1 MAMKNGSILMW
12 NAAISWSVL
21 LLLAGCTDKTNDT
34 GRTSGFVFD
43 DTSIERLLRH
53 RFDVPVPPSP
63 TNGVADDEG
72 AIRLGHY
79 LFFDAGL
86 SGDGE
91 HSCASCHKPEHGFA
105 DTEPFSNA
113 IATTSRNTPT
123 IINSAHNRWF
133 YWDGRCDTL
142 WCQATGPL
150 EAPGE
155 QGSSRLE
162 IAHHIVSDTQI
173 LSAYTALFGE
183 PPSLDDTLRFPASGR
198 PIPDDTSDPDH
209 IAWSAMTAEDQE
221 SINHIFT
228 NVTKSIGAFERT
240 LIQQNA
246 PFDRMLDAFDEGDR
260 SGGDVLSDSAKRG
273 ATLFVGEGLCWACHA
288 GPTFT
293 NKEFHNVALP
303 SLEDFDNQSEGRY
316 SGIDALLSSPFNGI
330 GPYSDAP
337 SDAEIKLAHLVQS
350 PEQIGTF
357 KTPGLRNLLDTAPYM
372 HGGHFETLA
381 DVVQHYNEM
390 DDPPLIGHREEL
402 LLPLLWT
409 EEQVAD
415 VVSFLESLQGAPMD
429 PEWMEQ
435 PSSPL

>member
-1 MAMKNGSILMW
+1 
-12 NAAISWSVL
+12 
-21 LLLAGCTDKTNDT
+21 
-34 GRTSGFVFD
+34 
-43 DTSIERLLRH
+43 
-53 RFDVPVPPSP
+53 
-63 TNGVADDEG
+63 
-72 AIRLGHY
+72 
-79 LFFDAGL
+79 
-86 SGDGE
+86 
-91 HSCASCHKPEHGFA
+91 
-105 DTEPFSNA
+105 
-113 IATTSRNTPT
+113 
-123 IINSAHNRWF
+123 
-133 YWDGRCDTL
+133 
-142 WCQATGPL
+142 
-150 EAPGE
+150 
-155 QGSSRLE
+155 
-162 IAHHIVSDTQI
+162 
-173 LSAYTALFGE
+173 
-183 PPSLDDTLRFPASGR
+183 
-198 PIPDDTSDPDH
+198 
-209 IAWSAMTAEDQE
+209 
-221 SINHIFT
+221 
-228 NVTKSIGAFERT
+228 
-240 LIQQNA
+240 
-246 PFDRMLDAFDEGDR
+246 
-260 SGGDVLSDSAKRG
+260 
-273 ATLFVGEGLCWACHA
+273 LFVGEGLCWACHA